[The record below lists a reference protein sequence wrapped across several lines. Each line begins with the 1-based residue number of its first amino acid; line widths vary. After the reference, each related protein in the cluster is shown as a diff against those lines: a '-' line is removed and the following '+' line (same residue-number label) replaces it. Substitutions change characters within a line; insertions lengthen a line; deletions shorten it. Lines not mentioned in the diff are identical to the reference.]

1 MMHQPVDFAEI
12 VTWLKA
18 RGAELNVR
26 LQSVRADQAR
36 ARTPLSLDSA
46 DRATEREND
55 DVVDTIGMRAEPEL
69 FLIRE
74 ALGRIEA
81 GTFGRCVTCSS
92 PISEARLRAIPYA
105 TRCSECATTA
115 QARSK

>member
-1 MMHQPVDFAEI
+1 MMHQPVEFAEI
-12 VTWLKA
+12 VNWLRA
-18 RGAELNVR
+18 RGAELNAR
-26 LQSVRADQAR
+26 LQAVRADQAR
-36 ARTPLSLDSA
+36 ARAPLSLDST

-55 DVVDTIGMRAEPEL
+55 DVVDAIGIRAESEL
-69 FLIRE
+69 FLIKE

-81 GTFGRCVTCSS
+81 GTFGRCVTCGS
-92 PISEARLRAIPYA
+92 PIAEARLRAIPYA